1 MEGTARGTPASPG
14 GAVQAPRSRGES
26 TGNQKEMEMER
37 RQATQDQARLPTAA
51 SFFRREGQ
59 DGALGNQCVTQVI
72 GARAVSA
79 LRTQAWSSQSVCS
92 PPPPQLLVLLGSE
105 RTSRG
110 PVCRKSPRGLLP
122 LVSVPS
128 KHFSCVTFQRCLIRI
143 EVCSAFVLGAQ
154 VVPHCLH
161 HWLHS
166 PTAEEPRCES
176 SFGSNVATSKHIW
189 NNMNVHH

>member
-79 LRTQAWSSQSVCS
+79 LRTQAWSSQSFCS
-92 PPPPQLLVLLGSE
+92 PPPTSSPPWIRKDLKGSSVSEEPKGAAPLSFCPKQALLLCHFPEVSYQDRGVFCLRSWCPSGTTLSASLV
-105 RTSRG
+105 TFTHSRG
-110 PVCRKSPRGLLP
+110 
-122 LVSVPS
+122 
-128 KHFSCVTFQRCLIRI
+128 
-143 EVCSAFVLGAQ
+143 A
-154 VVPHCLH
+154 
-161 HWLHS
+161 
-166 PTAEEPRCES
+166 
-176 SFGSNVATSKHIW
+176 
-189 NNMNVHH
+189 